1 MSLVRQFALEL
12 FENVHLFV
20 HRESEEEGDQ
30 LVRIESSEG
39 RKAGNVDVAYIHI
52 QYTVV
57 YIALYLCHYMHTMC
71 GM

>member
-1 MSLVRQFALEL
+1 MSLVRQFVLEL

-39 RKAGNVDVAYIHI
+39 R
-52 QYTVV
+52 Q
-57 YIALYLCHYMHTMC
+57 
-71 GM
+71 GMVM

>member
-12 FENVHLFV
+12 FENVQLFV
-20 HRESEEEGDQ
+20 RRESEEEGDQ

-39 RKAGNVDVAYIHI
+39 RKAGNVDVTYI

-57 YIALYLCHYMHTMC
+57 YIVLYLCHYMHTMC

>member
-20 HRESEEEGDQ
+20 HRESKEEGDQ

-39 RKAGNVDVAYIHI
+39 RKAGNVDVTYI

-57 YIALYLCHYMHTMC
+57 YIVLYLCHYMHTMC